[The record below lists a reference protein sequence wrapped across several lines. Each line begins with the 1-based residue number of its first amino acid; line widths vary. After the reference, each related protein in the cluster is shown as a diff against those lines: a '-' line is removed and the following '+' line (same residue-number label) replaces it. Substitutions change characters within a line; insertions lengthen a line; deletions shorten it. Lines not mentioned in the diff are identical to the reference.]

1 MKASTTKHRIQ
12 VDVSDEQMRLM
23 DGLIQRL
30 HLRSR
35 AELWREAY
43 ATFLWVVNELLS
55 GRRVVSLDAE
65 TLAGIDRYKELNLAT
80 VQPAI
85 FEYYRYLVARPH
97 PWRRQLCLKGRN
109 MTVGQL
115 VATMKA
121 NHLSPEEA
129 AEDLNLPLEQVYEA
143 LLYYDLHRD
152 LVEVELREEANRV
165 VTQKPAA

>member
-1 MKASTTKHRIQ
+1 MKSPTAKHRIQ
-12 VDVSDEQMRLM
+12 VDVPDEQVRLM

-65 TLAGIDRYKELNLAT
+65 TLSGIDRYKELNLAT

-85 FEYYRYLVARPH
+85 FEHYRYLVARPH

-121 NHLSPEEA
+121 NRLSPEEV

-152 LVEVELREEANRV
+152 LVEAELREEANRV
-165 VTQKPAA
+165 MAQKPAA

>member
-12 VDVSDEQMRLM
+12 VDVSDEQVRLM
-23 DGLIQRL
+23 DRLIQRL

-65 TLAGIDRYKELNLAT
+65 TLSGIDRYKELSLAT

-85 FEYYRYLVARPH
+85 FEHYRYLVARPH

-121 NHLSPEEA
+121 NRLSPEEA
-129 AEDLNLPLEQVYEA
+129 AEDLNLPLEQVHEA

-152 LVEVELREEANRV
+152 LVEAELREEANRV
-165 VTQKPAA
+165 ATLQPAA

>member
-12 VDVSDEQMRLM
+12 VDVSSEQMQLM
-23 DGLIQRL
+23 DRLIQRL

-65 TLAGIDRYKELNLAT
+65 TLSEIDRYKELSLAT
-80 VQPAI
+80 VQPTI
-85 FEYYRYLVARPH
+85 FEHYRYLVARPH
-97 PWRRQLCLKGRN
+97 PWRRQPCLKGRN

-121 NHLSPEEA
+121 NRLSPEEA

-152 LVEVELREEANRV
+152 LVEAELREEANRV
-165 VTQKPAA
+165 ATLQPAA